1 MKSCKNCKFF
11 LKDYRFCEKLHK
23 YLISNT
29 KETCNLYEEKEKSR
43 KAIIIDWINRRK
55 IKKFQG
61 ASAWQKYP
69 LGIDE
74 ILGEIEYLFDDKE
87 VSQVINKYQKDYS
100 HLWDCVERFYKMK
113 ELLEVNY

>member
-43 KAIIIDWINRRK
+43 KAIIID
-55 IKKFQG
+55 
-61 ASAWQKYP
+61 
-69 LGIDE
+69 
-74 ILGEIEYLFDDKE
+74 
-87 VSQVINKYQKDYS
+87 
-100 HLWDCVERFYKMK
+100 
-113 ELLEVNY
+113 